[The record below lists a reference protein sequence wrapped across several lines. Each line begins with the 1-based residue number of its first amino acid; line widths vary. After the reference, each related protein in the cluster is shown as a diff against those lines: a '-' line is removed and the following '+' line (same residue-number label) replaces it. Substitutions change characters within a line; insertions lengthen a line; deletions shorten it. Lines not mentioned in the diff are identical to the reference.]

1 MSLSP
6 QTQAMM
12 MPPAVPLHQAVAMV
26 AAADDHC
33 EAVLLEELNHRLF
46 NSFQIV
52 SSLIASL
59 RRTGRDINGIACGLD
74 EIGERLAALAR
85 MHRLLSFGFAGGRLE
100 THCQSICSELVKA
113 FAREDLMP
121 RIRMADIRL
130 SPNRR
135 LRVALLVVELV
146 MNALKHGPAV
156 AAEEA
161 ITVDLS
167 SIGDGELEL
176 AVHDNRRPTNV
187 VSYRRPRIV
196 DALAESL
203 SGTAHITTQDGYLT
217 RVKFPAE

>member
-12 MPPAVPLHQAVAMV
+12 GPPTVPPLQAVAM
-26 AAADDHC
+26 AATAHDHG
-33 EAVLLEELNHRLF
+33 EAILLEELNHRLF

-59 RRTGRDINGIACGLD
+59 RRTGRDIDAIGNGLD

-85 MHRLLSFGFAGGRLE
+85 MHRLLSFGFADGRLE
-100 THCQSICSELVKA
+100 VHCQSLCSALVQA
-113 FAREDLMP
+113 FAREELMP
-121 RIRMADIRL
+121 RVRVADVEL

-146 MNALKHGPAV
+146 MNALKHGPA
-156 AAEEA
+156 ASSEAA
-161 ITVDLS
+161 ITVDLAW
-167 SIGDGELEL
+167 IGDAELEL
-176 AVHDNRRPTNV
+176 AVHDKRRQANV
-187 VSYRRPRIV
+187 ASYRRPRIV

-203 SGTAHITTQDGYLT
+203 SGTAHIATQDGYLT
-217 RVKFPAE
+217 RVRFPAE